1 VKPPLPPSY
10 VNTPV
15 PIAYA
20 EVDDA
25 LIVTMTRILGL
36 CWVHDYERTP
46 SLAPDQLANLTS
58 RPRTTLY
65 RHLAVLEKD
74 LGWLRVDHVGRR
86 LVLRPL
92 VGVAGGNEVAEQV
105 HPHLSPAPGVASAPI
120 HAELREALAAAG
132 IENPA
137 RDQLARDPML
147 DPVWVHA
154 WHLWTKHPHR
164 ANLTNP
170 AGVIVRKLQGRQ
182 PPPDEYLEL
191 ASLTVDERAEI
202 RTSYWSGGRSL
213 DDRLYDLRDL
223 YFEVYGDPTDG

>member
-1 VKPPLPPSY
+1 MKPPLPPSY

-20 EVDDA
+20 GVDDA

-36 CWVHDYERTP
+36 CWAHDYERTP
-46 SLAPDQLANLTS
+46 ALTPDQLADLTG

-65 RHLAVLEKD
+65 RHLGMLEKE
-74 LGWLRVDHVGRR
+74 LGWLRVDRVGRR

-92 VGVAGGNEVAEQV
+92 VGVGGGNEAAEQIQ
-105 HPHLSPAPGVASAPI
+105 PRFALAPGLVGTPI
-120 HAELREALAAAG
+120 NEDLRDALAAAG

-137 RDQLARDPML
+137 RDQLARDPTL
-147 DPVWVHA
+147 DPAWVRG
-154 WHLWTKHPHR
+154 WHLWTQHPHR

-170 AGVIVRKLQGRQ
+170 AGVIVRKLQNRQ

-191 ASLTVDERAEI
+191 ATLTEDERAEI
-202 RTSYWSGGRSL
+202 RASYGSGGRSL
-213 DDRLYDLRDL
+213 DEWQYDLRDL
-223 YFEVYGDPTDG
+223 YFEVYGDPRGG

>member
-10 VNTPV
+10 INTPV

-20 EVDDA
+20 QVDDA

-36 CWVHDYERTP
+36 CWAHDYERTP
-46 SLAPDQLANLTS
+46 ALTPDQLADLTG

-65 RHLAVLEKD
+65 RHLGALEKE
-74 LGWLRVDHVGRR
+74 LGWLRVDRVGRR

-92 VGVAGGNEVAEQV
+92 VGVASGNQAAEPGPP
-105 HPHLSPAPGVASAPI
+105 HPSLAPGVAGAPI
-120 HAELREALAAAG
+120 NADLSDALAVAG

-137 RDQLARDPML
+137 RDQLARDPTL
-147 DPVWVHA
+147 DPAWVRG
-154 WHLWTKHPHR
+154 WHLWTQHPHR
-164 ANLTNP
+164 ENLTNP

-191 ASLTVDERAEI
+191 AALTDDERAEI
-202 RTSYWSGGRSL
+202 RASYWSGGRSL